1 MLGYSDGISAAEA
14 LMEEEMDKVYALS
27 NASDDGTARCVY
39 SAVYGVL
46 YMLSRR
52 LEAERLGQPSE
63 SSRS

>member
-1 MLGYSDGISAAEA
+1 
-14 LMEEEMDKVYALS
+14 MDKVYALG

-52 LEAERLGQPSE
+52 LEAKRLGQPSE